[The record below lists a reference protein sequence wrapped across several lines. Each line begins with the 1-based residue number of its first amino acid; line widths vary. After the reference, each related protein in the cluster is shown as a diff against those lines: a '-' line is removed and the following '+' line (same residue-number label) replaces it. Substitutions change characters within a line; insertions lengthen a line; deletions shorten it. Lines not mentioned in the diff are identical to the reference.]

1 MTEKCHDHPERNAV
15 ATCRYCGRYLCD
27 ECLVHNKKAKYYSCK
42 DTQDCLTCQDSQSA
56 GGDVYMQDRKALLK
70 NLDKD
75 LQRLV
80 EIMERMGEIGAIFER
95 EGAIASPQSD
105 SDALLY
111 INDSVNKVRIPGF
124 FAYHLAQEGLSLLHV
139 LALSCAI
146 GKESCGDSPERFD
159 GILKHIDEVGPV
171 LRQTAYD
178 MEPYTAANPV
188 EALASR
194 FVEKGK
200 R

>member
-1 MTEKCHDHPERNAV
+1 MTEKCYHHPERNVV

-42 DTQDCLTCQDSQSA
+42 DTQDCLTCQESQST
-56 GGDVYMQDRKALLK
+56 GGDAYMQDHEAVLK

-75 LQRLV
+75 LHRLV

-95 EGAIASPQSD
+95 EGAKASPQSD

-111 INDSVNKVRIPGF
+111 INDSVNKVRILGF

-139 LALSCAI
+139 LAVSCAI
-146 GKESCGDSPERFD
+146 GKQSCGGSSERFD
-159 GILKHIDEVGPV
+159 GILKHIDEVEPV
-171 LRQTAYD
+171 LRQAAYD
-178 MEPYTAANPV
+178 MESYTSMNPI

-194 FVEKGK
+194 FAEKGK
-200 R
+200 Q

>member
-1 MTEKCHDHPERNAV
+1 MTEKCYRHPNRDVV
-15 ATCRYCGRYLCD
+15 APCRYCGRYSCD
-27 ECLVHNKKAKYYSCK
+27 ESLVHNKKAKYYSCK
-42 DTQDCLTCQDSQSA
+42 DTQDCLTCQQSQST
-56 GGDVYMQDRKALLK
+56 GGDAYMQDHKALLT

-80 EIMERMGEIGAIFER
+80 EIMERMDEIGPIFER
-95 EGAIASPQSD
+95 VGAIASPQGD

-111 INDSVNKVRIPGF
+111 INDSVNTLRIPAF

-139 LALSCAI
+139 LAVSCAV
-146 GKESCGDSPERFD
+146 GKESCGDSSERFD
-159 GILKHIDEVGPV
+159 GILKHIDEVEPF

-200 R
+200 K